1 VLEGLKDPNP
11 APPPS
16 ESGNAEPGQEQLLYD
31 FYVENPPVYYLEVS
45 VPNLPASSVRTEK
58 LCWAQTPRD
67 AGGSADEPIMD
78 FSFEKRLMLEAAPRI
93 LEWLRYE
100 GVQIQLFAERR
111 APPEPPPK
119 EGEEGEEGEEGGA
132 EVTAA
137 GRLLARNIARH

>member
-1 VLEGLKDPNP
+1 MLEGLKDPNP

-16 ESGNAEPGQEQLLYD
+16 EAGNSEEPRQEQLLYD

-45 VPNLPASSVRTEK
+45 VPCLPASSVRTEK

-78 FSFEKRLMLEAAPRI
+78 FAFEKRLMLEASPRI

-100 GVQIQLFAERR
+100 GVQIQLFAERC

-119 EGEEGEEGEEGGA
+119 EGEEGEERGA
-132 EVTAA
+132 EVKAA
-137 GRLLARNIARH
+137 GIAWYYNI

>member
-16 ESGNAEPGQEQLLYD
+16 EAGNSEEPREEQLLYD

-58 LCWAQTPRD
+58 LCWAQTPRN

-78 FSFEKRLMLEAAPRI
+78 FMFEKRLMLEASPRI
-93 LEWLRYE
+93 LDWLRYE
-100 GVQIQLFAERR
+100 GVQIQLFTEKR

-119 EGEEGEEGEEGGA
+119 EGEEGEEGGA
-132 EVTAA
+132 EVKAA
-137 GRLLARNIARH
+137 GIAWH